1 MRQAIRALGWANAIF
16 WIILLLFAITVVYSA
31 VQIQPRFGEPSVTN
45 SNGAFVVSL
54 PLSIYNGG
62 FYDINRFNIT
72 TQISDNRGSAIN
84 RSSTLVPVLPKGEN
98 TTIEHRMTLS
108 IKQAATSNLSYL
120 LFNDSELNV
129 EAIVKL
135 VYANAFPI
143 EISSNFTTSWGA
155 PFANLTL
162 GNIVLISSTRVS
174 MPVSFENHSFLGMN
188 GTLRLEIVDST
199 NNAVG
204 GTSVAFDAPP
214 ETRFERSIE
223 VTVSGSPAQI
233 REARLYFETPFLE
246 YGPVVFSLV

>member
-1 MRQAIRALGWANAIF
+1 MKQVIRALGWANAIF
-16 WIILLLFAITVVYSA
+16 WIILLLFTITVVYSA

-45 SNGAFVVSL
+45 LNGAFVVSL

-84 RSSTLVPVLPKGEN
+84 RSSTLVPILPKGKN
-98 TTIEHRMTLS
+98 TTIEHTMTLS
-108 IKQAATSNLSYL
+108 IEQVAISNLSYL
-120 LFNDSELNV
+120 LLNDSELNV

-143 EISSNFTTSWGA
+143 EISTNFTTPWGA

-162 GNIVLISSTRVS
+162 GNIAVISSTRVS
-174 MPVSFENHSFLGMN
+174 MPLSFENHSFLGMN
-188 GTLRLEIVDST
+188 GTMRVEIIGST
-199 NNAVG
+199 NNVVG
-204 GTSVAFDAPP
+204 GTSVAFDASP
-214 ETRFERSIE
+214 ETRFERNIE
-223 VTVSGSPAQI
+223 VTVSGSPAQV
-233 REARLYFETPFLE
+233 REARLYFETPFFD

>member
-1 MRQAIRALGWANAIF
+1 MKQTIRALGWANAIF
-16 WIILLLFAITVVYSA
+16 WIILLLFTITVVYSA
-31 VQIQPRFGEPSVTN
+31 FQIQPRFGEPSVTN
-45 SNGAFVVSL
+45 SNGALVVSL
-54 PLSIYNGG
+54 PLSISNGG

-72 TQISDNRGSAIN
+72 TQISDNQGSAIN
-84 RSSTLVPVLPKGEN
+84 RSSTLVSILPKGEN

-108 IKQAATSNLSYL
+108 IEQAATSNLSYL
-120 LFNDSELNV
+120 LFNDGELNV

-143 EISSNFTTSWGA
+143 EISSNFTTPWGA

-162 GNIVLISSTRVS
+162 GNISVISSTRVS
-174 MPVSFENHSFLGMN
+174 MPLSFENHSFLEMN
-188 GTLRLEIVDST
+188 GTLRVEIVDST
-199 NNAVG
+199 SNVVG

-214 ETRFERSIE
+214 ENRFERNIE

-233 REARLYFETPFLE
+233 REARLYFETSFFD